1 MSASRMGLVL
11 LSLDDAIFVP
21 PACHLASL
29 LDRFKFCLTS
39 ARSKPS
45 FESIQLRC
53 HTSIGSIQK
62 ERAMHPVNYLF
73 EDIYRNDW
81 SIISNAVNRTRRGSA
96 GPWIRDLRF
105 LVERKRS

>member
-1 MSASRMGLVL
+1 MGLVL
-11 LSLDDAIFVP
+11 LSVDDAIFLP
-21 PACHLASL
+21 PAFYLAPL

-39 ARSKPS
+39 GWSGPM
-45 FESIQLRC
+45 FESIQVEGINRRLDRFR
-53 HTSIGSIQK
+53 K

-81 SIISNAVNRTRRGSA
+81 SITSNAVTRIRRGSA

-105 LVERKRS
+105 FVERKRS